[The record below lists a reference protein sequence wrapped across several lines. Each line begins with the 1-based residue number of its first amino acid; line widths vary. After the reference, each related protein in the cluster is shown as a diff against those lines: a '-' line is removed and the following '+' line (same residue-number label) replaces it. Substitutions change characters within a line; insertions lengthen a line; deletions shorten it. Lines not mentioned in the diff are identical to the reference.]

1 MPSRCDF
8 GGKNLSIDVETIL
21 NTAFILLQFSKFYL
35 AFTYLFKEKIKP
47 VWLLGIYVF
56 GLLICGL
63 AGPLL
68 GLLNEALIYALLAL
82 GRTLLGP
89 LKEKDLRQLGSYA
102 VLSLLDLSLKQ
113 LVGQEVVAADLVF
126 EAAVALTFVYLLLAP
141 KIKNLFGNWPGKAK
155 WLLIFL
161 EILVLGAAS
170 LAAGHF
176 QAYLRLQKQS
186 PVLEAC
192 LAGAA
197 VWLDTAL
204 LQDQFRVWELKGEM
218 SEQEQLLQ
226 AEENY
231 YESLLAR
238 EKETK
243 KFRHDARQH
252 LVSLQGLAHAGQ
264 YQELTAYIDDLVG
277 NSQITRQ
284 LTDTGNSG
292 INAVIGDLAA
302 RYPQVEISWTGV
314 IPGNLALR
322 QLDLCI
328 IAGNLLKNACQAAS
342 LATDHQVKAVLKFS
356 GKTML
361 LTVLNQTEKRV
372 KIGSEGDNVV
382 ANGRVGIGLGKVK
395 SFLEPYHGR
404 LRLTFSPKTALA
416 SGGGEFRAEVLVPNA
431 LAAPRQF

>member
-68 GLLNEALIYALLAL
+68 GLLNETLIYALLAL

-89 LKEKDLRQLGSYA
+89 LKEEDLRQLGSYA

-141 KIKNLFGNWPGKAK
+141 KVKNLFGNWPGKAK

-197 VWLDTAL
+197 VWLDMAL
-204 LQDQFRVWELKGEM
+204 LQDQFQVWELKGAM

>member
-1 MPSRCDF
+1 M
-8 GGKNLSIDVETIL
+8 SIDVETIL

-35 AFTYLFKEKIKP
+35 AFTYLFKDKIKP

-63 AGPLL
+63 AGSLL

-141 KIKNLFGNWPGKAK
+141 KVKNLFGNWPGKAK

-197 VWLDTAL
+197 VWLDMAL
-204 LQDQFRVWELKGEM
+204 LQDQFQVWELKGAM

>member
-1 MPSRCDF
+1 M
-8 GGKNLSIDVETIL
+8 NLSIDAVTLL
-21 NTAFILLQFSKFYL
+21 NTAFILLQFSKLYL
-35 AFTYLFKEKIKP
+35 AFAYLFAEKIRP
-47 VWLLGIYVF
+47 AWLLGIYVF
-56 GLLICGL
+56 GLVVYCL
-63 AGPLL
+63 AGPSL
-68 GLLNEALIYALLAL
+68 GLLNEALIYGLLAL

-89 LKEKDLRQLGSYA
+89 LKEKDLSLLGNYA

-113 LVGQEVVAADLVF
+113 LLRRQEVGAADLVF
-126 EAAVALTFVYLLLAP
+126 EAAIALTFVYLFLAP
-141 KIKNLFGNWPGKAK
+141 KVKNVFDSWPDKAK
-155 WLLIFL
+155 WLLVFL
-161 EILVLGAAS
+161 EILALGAAS
-170 LAAGHF
+170 LTAGRF
-176 QAYLRLQKQS
+176 QAYLRLQKQL

-197 VWLDTAL
+197 VWLDMAL
-204 LQDQFRVWELKGEM
+204 LQGQFRVWKLKGEM

-277 NSQITRQ
+277 SGQMTRQ
-284 LTDTGNSG
+284 LIDTGNSG

-342 LATDHQVKAVLKFS
+342 LAADHQVKAMLKFS

-361 LTVLNQTEKRV
+361 LIVANQTDKGV
-372 KIGSEGDNVV
+372 KVGPEGAGVI
-382 ANGRVGIGLGKVK
+382 ANGRTGIGLGKVK

-404 LRLTFSPKTALA
+404 LRLTFSPKTALS
-416 SGGGEFRAEVLVPNA
+416 SGGGEFRAEVFVPNA
-431 LAAPRQF
+431 LEASREF